1 MRELIHE
8 YYGGHLSRRG
18 FLQRLVATG
27 MTLSAARSV
36 VSAADTGGIE
46 TAQAAAS
53 GAYTFEGTGGELLM
67 EQIKAAG
74 TRYLF
79 ANPGSVEVAFY
90 DALTDRPEI
99 QLIMALH
106 EGVVISMADGYT
118 KVSRK
123 PAFVN
128 VHAVAG
134 TGQIGGQMFN
144 VHRDGSSIF
153 ITAGL
158 SDITQFSDD
167 LHLAP
172 APGFNQTDINQQFTK
187 LSWEVR
193 TGASTAVAARR
204 GLKLASTMP
213 GGPVYVAYARDA
225 LAEKVTGEVWPA
237 EQFMIDARPRPA
249 KDKIEKL
256 ARLLIEAERPAIV
269 FGDEIWKSGAQA
281 RTLELVEL
289 LGVAAGTGQQAF
301 GGFPAHHSQSVGRV
315 RGGDRPY
322 PFGSYD
328 LIVQFGARDPG
339 GMAIP
344 KTIRTAGTY
353 AAVGMDTDM
362 IGRTHPVD
370 LAIVAD
376 VDAALEDLLDA
387 VRSLATPARLTTIRT
402 TRLQTIEPAV
412 AEARAALEAEAR
424 ENFESNPIHPDRLD
438 YEMAQ
443 AIAPGSI
450 VAMETLTARDNFMP
464 YGFGDDQPM
473 RLRSNGTS
481 LGWGVGAA
489 IGAQV
494 AAPDRPVV
502 LSIGDGSLMYSAS
515 GFWTMARYD
524 IPVLTVVWN
533 NRNYQTVRNGF
544 ASFGGRMAA
553 TGHYHGMHLG
563 DPDIDYVALAASQ
576 GVKGERVEA
585 PADLATALRRGVS
598 ATRDG
603 KPYLVDVQ
611 IAPIGPGADSRWYR
625 KFSLAGQR
633 TREMSAQ

>member
-1 MRELIHE
+1 MRELLHE
-8 YYGGHLSRRG
+8 YYDGRLSRRG
-18 FLQRLVATG
+18 FLRSLVATG

-36 VSAADTGGIE
+36 VAAAESGGVESIP
-46 TAQAAAS
+46 AAS
-53 GAYTFEGTGGELLM
+53 GGYTFEGTGAELLM

-99 QLIMALH
+99 QMIMALH

-153 ITAGL
+153 LTAGL
-158 SDITQFSDD
+158 SDITRFSDD

-172 APGFNQTDINQQFTK
+172 APGFNQIDINQQFTK

-193 TGASTAVAARR
+193 TGESTAVATRR

-213 GGPVYVAYARDA
+213 GGPVYVAFSRDA
-225 LAEKVTGEVWPA
+225 LAEKVSGEVWPA
-237 EQFMIDARPRPA
+237 DQFMIDARPRPA

-256 ARLLIEAERPAIV
+256 ARLLIEADRPAIV
-269 FGDEIWKSGAQA
+269 FGDEVWKSGAQD
-281 RTLELVEL
+281 RTLELAEL
-289 LGVAAGTGQQAF
+289 LGVAAGTGQEAF
-301 GGFPAHHSQSVGRV
+301 GGFPSHHAQSVGRV

-328 LIVQFGARDPG
+328 LLVQFGARDPG
-339 GMAIP
+339 GMTIP
-344 KTIRTAGTY
+344 ETIRSAGTY
-353 AAVGMDTDM
+353 VAVGMDTDM

-387 VRSLATPARLTTIRT
+387 VRSLATPARLESIRT
-402 TRLQTIEPAV
+402 SRLQAITPAV
-412 AEARAALEAEAR
+412 AEARATRERSAR
-424 ENFESNPIHPDRLD
+424 QNFDSNPIHPDRLD
-438 YEMAQ
+438 YELAQ
-443 AIAPGSI
+443 AVAPGSI
-450 VAMETLTARDNFMP
+450 VAMETLTARDSFMP
-464 YGFGDDQPM
+464 YGFREDEPM

-481 LGWGVGAA
+481 LGWGIGAA

-494 AAPDRPVV
+494 GAPDRPVV
-502 LSIGDGSLMYSAS
+502 LSIGDGSLMYSSS

-544 ASFGGRMAA
+544 ARFGGRMAA
-553 TGHYHGMHLG
+553 TGHYHGMYLG
-563 DPDIDYVALAASQ
+563 EPDIDYVALAASQ

-585 PADLATALRRGVS
+585 AADLATALRRGVD

-611 IAPIGPGADSRWYR
+611 ITPIGPGAESRWYR

-633 TREMSAQ
+633 RTEMSAG